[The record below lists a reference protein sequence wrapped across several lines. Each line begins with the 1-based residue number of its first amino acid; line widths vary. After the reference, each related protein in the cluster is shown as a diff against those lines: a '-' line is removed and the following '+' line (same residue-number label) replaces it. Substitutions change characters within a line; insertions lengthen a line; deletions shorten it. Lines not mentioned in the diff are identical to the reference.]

1 MSLVDILQL
10 FGGVGLFL
18 FGMNFMTS
26 SLEKVAGSGMERVLG
41 RLTTGRSKIGGRIKG
56 WFFGTSVTAVIQSS
70 AAVTLMMSG
79 FVNAGIMSLGQAL
92 PVVFGSNV
100 VPIGT
105 TT

>member
-18 FGMNFMTS
+18 FGMRFMTS

-79 FVNAGIMSLGQAL
+79 
-92 PVVFGSNV
+92 
-100 VPIGT
+100 
-105 TT
+105 